1 MFLRSI
7 KEVNRLISKGMPN
20 IYFNSSYWEKLTS
33 SKLRFSKFKRF
44 VFRSIFGELKLM
56 QILLN
61 FKTGKKTRWPEK
73 KLGEAFIYLCFFFA
87 IFHFNRIVPRFSF
100 LFCGKTWLNIT
111 HNKNGIS
118 KYPPQ
123 PLLAEVQ
130 TG

>member
-7 KEVNRLISKGMPN
+7 KVVNRLISKGMPN

-61 FKTGKKTRWPEK
+61 FKTGEKTRWPEK